1 MCAQCGRGCCKYTAD
16 GMLNQLS
23 MLALSLPVP
32 ASSFTISMQFSLN
45 RTLSTGRLTVHH
57 MCRLAVC
64 AIYAAVLL
72 SCTMLARVLVCK
84 SWLEMLCAVQVQ
96 VVAAATGR
104 RHLLRK
110 DYGLNTAL
118 APIHTVPPTSLATD
132 SHTTDQ
138 LSQMQLAWASEV
150 RAVRHRQLQQ
160 TCSAAT
166 STTTFGDV
174 NFDCQFTFVQVGNVQ
189 EQLQLDATA
198 RCTCQVP
205 RSNYC
210 TAAFSC

>member
-1 MCAQCGRGCCKYTAD
+1 MQQRTLQVCCRWHAQSAVNARHCLCQCLHFLHYQHAV
-16 GMLNQLS
+16 LFESHL
-23 MLALSLPVP
+23 V
-32 ASSFTISMQFSLN
+32 N
-45 RTLSTGRLTVHH
+45 RTLDCAPHVPYCCVCNLCSSTAILYNRWPGYS
-57 MCRLAVC
+57 C
-64 AIYAAVLL
+64 ASHGLKCC
-72 SCTMLARVLVCK
+72 S
-84 SWLEMLCAVQVQ
+84 AVQVQ

-110 DYGLNTAL
+110 DYGLNTAST
-118 APIHTVPPTSLATD
+118 PIHTVPPTSLASD
-132 SHTTDQ
+132 RYTTDQ

-189 EQLQLDATA
+189 HQA
-198 RCTCQVP
+198 
-205 RSNYC
+205 
-210 TAAFSC
+210 